1 MFRVNLFVFIKVNF
15 GFVEICSGYAEL
27 YSRITEHNLGGVG
40 RNSTIG

>member
-27 YSRITEHNLGGVG
+27 YSRITEHSLGGVE